1 MARPRTEAHSGLL
14 GKEEALNLA
23 EIGEPGPIEQV
34 TERDIDMKAFM
45 EDVLVIRVQHDKTP
59 GSIPTVAPEV
69 NSVRQN
75 IIRGVDSKVKRKY
88 VEALARSRVTDF
100 EQVTPNP
107 ADPSNIQMKPTTTLS
122 YDFVV
127 LHDPHKH
134 GREWLEQILAQ
145 P

>member
-1 MARPRTEAHSGLL
+1 MARHTEAHSDKL
-14 GKEEALNLA
+14 GKENALNLG
-23 EIGEPGPIEQV
+23 EIGDPGSVQQAS
-34 TERDIDMKAFM
+34 ERDIDMTAFM
-45 EDVLVIRVQHDKTP
+45 EDVLIIRVQHDKTP

-88 VEALARSRVTDF
+88 VEALARSRVTDY
-100 EQVTPNP
+100 EQITPNP

-127 LHDPHKH
+127 LHDPHKN
-134 GREWLEQILAQ
+134 GREWLDNILAQ

>member
-1 MARPRTEAHSGLL
+1 MARHTEAHSDKL
-14 GKEEALNLA
+14 GKENALNLG
-23 EIGEPGPIEQV
+23 EIGDPGSVQQAS
-34 TERDIDMKAFM
+34 ERDIDMTAFM
-45 EDVLVIRVQHDKTP
+45 EDVLIIRVQHDKTP

-88 VEALARSRVTDF
+88 VEALARSRVTDY
-100 EQVTPNP
+100 EQITPNP

-127 LHDPHKH
+127 LHDPHKS
-134 GREWLEQILAQ
+134 GREWLDNILAQ